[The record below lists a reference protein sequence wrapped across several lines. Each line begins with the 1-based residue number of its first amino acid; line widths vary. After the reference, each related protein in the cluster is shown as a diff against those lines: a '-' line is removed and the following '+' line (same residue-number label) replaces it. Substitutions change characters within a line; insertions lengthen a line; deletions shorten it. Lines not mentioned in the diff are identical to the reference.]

1 MTIDFPHR
9 ESLSCDPLLIALVQM
24 MAGGKVPRLNF
35 LKLRRLTGTLFIRIG
50 TSGPEAA
57 A

>member
-9 ESLSCDPLLIALVQM
+9 ESLSCDPLSIALVQM

-35 LKLRRLTGTLFIRIG
+35 LKLRHLAGTLFIRIG